1 MKCGSSSMNSVDSY
15 IRNLNS
21 PLREIASELRA
32 LVKSSAPGIEENIKW
47 GKPWYSKDGY
57 ICYISAAKSHITF
70 GFAKGVRLNDPRGL
84 LEGTGKGMRH
94 VKVPSLSDINK
105 TVFRGWV
112 REAVGL
118 NKARQKLT

>member
-1 MKCGSSSMNSVDSY
+1 MTCGSSSMNSVDSY
-15 IRNLNS
+15 IRKLKP

-32 LVKSSAPGIEENIKW
+32 LVKSSAPGIEEDIKW

-57 ICYISAAKSHITF
+57 ICYISASKSHITF
-70 GFAKGVRLNDPRGL
+70 GFAKGARLNDPRGL

-94 VKVPSLSDINK
+94 VKVRSLNDIDK
-105 TVFRGWV
+105 TVIRGWV

-118 NKARQKLT
+118 NKARLKPT